1 MQLRFAA
8 RSTDAGGGCHSLGKQ
23 LSTNL
28 YHLHDWQS
36 SPKDAD
42 QVATEHTVFSS
53 HSAASWIERGGECCG
68 FSLAH
73 WRGVTSL
80 ENSSA
85 AV

>member
-36 SPKDAD
+36 SPTDAD
-42 QVATEHTVFSS
+42 QVATEHTGFFHLTQQPPGLKEAVSVVVS
-53 HSAASWIERGGECCG
+53 HLPIGE
-68 FSLAH
+68 
-73 WRGVTSL
+73 
-80 ENSSA
+80 E
-85 AV
+85 